1 MINMNMFV
9 LTRALQS
16 VFIDPQLRDDSN
28 NKTGPSFS
36 DLDRM
41 EDFWDV
47 C

>member
-1 MINMNMFV
+1 MNMFI

-16 VFIDPQLRDDSN
+16 IFIDPKLTDNSN
-28 NKTGPSFS
+28 NKAGPSFQ

-47 C
+47 RT